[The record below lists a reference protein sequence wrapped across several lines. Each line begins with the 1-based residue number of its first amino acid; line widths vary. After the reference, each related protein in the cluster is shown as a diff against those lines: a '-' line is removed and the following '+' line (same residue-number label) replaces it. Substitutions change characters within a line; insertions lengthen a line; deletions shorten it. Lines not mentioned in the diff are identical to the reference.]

1 MLSAASDLSVPHGT
15 GFASYQLRESYERKN
30 AMHAM
35 VTVSLVTFLVS
46 GLAIMSVW
54 RS

>member
-1 MLSAASDLSVPHGT
+1 MVQGL
-15 GFASYQLRESYERKN
+15 LRTRGVSQYERKN

-35 VTVSLVTFLVS
+35 VTVSLVTLLVS

-54 RS
+54 KS